1 MVLFPATQEV
11 QSVEG
16 GNVGNW
22 GSHSRDAALAGAVEG
37 SIDKSLTSAI
47 WHMRYIF
54 WISIS
59 KIALFRVT
67 QHAVL

>member
-1 MVLFPATQEV
+1 MLAIGAHTPY
-11 QSVEG
+11 
-16 GNVGNW
+16 
-22 GSHSRDAALAGAVEG
+22 AALAGAVEG
-37 SIDKSLTSAI
+37 AVDWQSLTSAI

-59 KIALFRVT
+59 KVALFRVT